1 MDALPAAPSNPPAAS
16 DLSAAERVVLQ
27 AAMSGGEAASDPT
40 LPFDDAA
47 IAVRAI
53 FLRHLAIEKDPA
65 WRLHEHGIVL
75 RHLRV
80 TGELDLDNCEVRR
93 PLRFTDCQLD
103 TVSLVGATLATLS
116 FNGGS
121 VVAIE
126 ADRVKAAAI
135 FLRGVTVRAGTRLL
149 GAQVAGDI
157 DCEGA
162 QLFAPA
168 PGPARGGSNV
178 VRDEVA
184 LGLDGATVGGAF
196 FLRRT
201 AVHGSIS
208 ASSLTVAKV
217 FDARELAVTGGS
229 VDLNGATLGGDVD
242 FAQAR
247 LTDAPGEDGLVLT
260 QARVAGTVRLTNGFR
275 TDRRVMLHDA
285 RIAGNLSLRAARFLG
300 AIPFAVSAQRMQVD
314 GTFDLDASTCFGRE
328 DAEAADA
335 RRTMPTSRLAPRPAR
350 GERRP
355 ERAPGSAFDLTAAL
369 VGSLSDQWADWPR
382 GNRVLGFRYKAIV
395 GATSTSAAW
404 WEAWLKLQRDAD
416 LHHVEGD
423 DAESRA
429 SGFKPQPWDQA
440 ILALRDAGCARE
452 AEDVAI
458 AKEREAHRHDRGAGH
473 LVHRLWGWCAGYGYR
488 PLRLLWALPV
498 VWAFSVWLFSE
509 AADRGVMAPTDEK
522 VLASAEFQ
530 HCRPE
535 RGGNWT
541 RCALAPA
548 YPDFNAAAYALQTL
562 FPAIE
567 ARQSKDWAPAPW
579 VRPAV
584 RMAVTT
590 ASAPP
595 TASAPS
601 AAVQAAAHE
610 AEALPKASGWGLA
623 ALWWSWIEA
632 TLGLA
637 APLLVGL
644 VWTGLIQRK
653 SKA

>member
-1 MDALPAAPSNPPAAS
+1 MDASPAAPSNPPAAA
-16 DLSAAERVVLQ
+16 DLTAAERIVLQ
-27 AAMSGGEAASDPT
+27 AAMAGGEAGSNPM
-40 LPFDDAA
+40 LPFDDPD

-93 PLRFTDCQLD
+93 PLRFADCQLD
-103 TVSLVGATLATLS
+103 RVSLLGATLATLS
-116 FNGGS
+116 FDGGS
-121 VVAIE
+121 VEAIA
-126 ADRVKAAAI
+126 ADRLKATAV
-135 FLRGVTVRAGTRLL
+135 FLRRVTVRAGTRFL
-149 GAQVAGDI
+149 GAQVTGDI

-162 QLFAPA
+162 QLSAPPA
-168 PGPARGGSNV
+168 GPPGAQSNV
-178 VRDEVA
+178 VRNDVA
-184 LGLDGATVGGAF
+184 LGLDGATIGGAF

-201 AVHGSIS
+201 VLHGSLS
-208 ASSLTVAKV
+208 ASSLAVGKV
-217 FDARELAVTGGS
+217 LDARRLVVDGGG
-229 VDLNGATLGGDVD
+229 VDLNAATLGGDAD
-242 FAQAR
+242 FAGAR
-247 LTDAPGEDGLVLT
+247 LADAPGEDGLVLS
-260 QARVAGTVRLTNGFR
+260 QARVAGTLRLTGGVQTNR
-275 TDRRVMLHDA
+275 HVMLHDA
-285 RIAGNLSLRAARFLG
+285 RIAGNLSLREARFVG

-314 GTFDLDASTCFGRE
+314 GTFDLDASTCFGPE
-328 DAEAADA
+328 DAKAADA
-335 RRTMPTSRLAPRPAR
+335 QRIMPTSRLAPRPAR
-350 GERRP
+350 GEHRP

-404 WEAWLKLQRDAD
+404 WEAWLKLQRESN
-416 LHHVEGD
+416 LRKLEGD
-423 DAESRA
+423 DPESRA

-440 ILALRDAGCARE
+440 ILALRDAGCAHE

-473 LVHRLWGWCAGYGYR
+473 VVHRLWGLGAGYGYR
-488 PLRLLWALPV
+488 PLRLLWVLPGV
-498 VWAFSVWLFSE
+498 YAISIWLFSE
-509 AADRGVMAPTDEK
+509 AADRGVMAPTGEK

-530 HCRPE
+530 HCHPE
-535 RGGNWT
+535 HGGNWT

-567 ARQSKDWAPAPW
+567 VRQSKDWAPAPW

-584 RMAVTT
+584 RPAAPPAPASSS
-590 ASAPP
+590 ASA
-595 TASAPS
+595 AG
-601 AAVQAAAHE
+601 AVQVAVHAAE
-610 AEALPKASGWGLA
+610 PLPAVSRWGLA

-632 TLGLA
+632 TFGLA

-653 SKA
+653 SKE